1 MYVHVCHIPLS
12 ESEML
17 TSSPSMEHVG
27 FIRKAAWKN
36 ARFGSIRDICEH
48 IVKTEP
54 RHDPAVYPIDER
66 EPLGADD
73 ATSEDGTEADTDV
86 PPGPSVP
93 PGPNAAAEFRALYL
107 SGELTPL
114 DVARAILPLIRR
126 DTSPPGEHSV
136 AWIEVRPDLILD
148 AAAASTRRYRE
159 GRSLGPL
166 DGVPTA
172 VKDDYDM
179 EGYRTTLGTCHNYAP
194 DTVTADEVCWC
205 IRKLEETGAVILGK
219 LSLHE
224 FGMDTA
230 GYNITYGTPRNP
242 HNPSYYPGGSSTGS
256 AYAVAAGLVPLSLG
270 ADGGGSIRLPA
281 SFCSVFGLKPTHG
294 RVSFY
299 PGQNLSGTAAVRG
312 PIAADMRSLIALYE
326 VASAPDPRSD
336 FPPSRPFRFSGSSQ
350 SHPKVLGLPEA
361 WFSRAAPDVQRLCR
375 ALVARLVK
383 EKGYTVVPIEIP
395 FTAEGQ
401 IGHAITLLADAASL
415 LQDTTGISPA
425 NRILFALGR
434 TTPAWDYLLAQKLRR
449 VLMQHLAWLWAAHP
463 GMIIVTPT
471 SASAGWP
478 IRSESELRYGIS
490 DGDQTMKTME
500 YVWMGN
506 FCGVPSITVPAGFAP
521 AEDRGR
527 KEAEDGPPT
536 VPVGLMG
543 TGEWCSEE
551 TLLRFGLDAEEV
563 GADLQRRPPNYVD
576 VVARAREQKL
586 RDQRGGRDDGVD
598 DAGSTSPILPQEAA

>member
-1 MYVHVCHIPLS
+1 
-12 ESEML
+12 
-17 TSSPSMEHVG
+17 MENVG

-36 ARFGSIRDICEH
+36 ARFGSLRDICEH
-48 IVKTEP
+48 IRHTEP
-54 RHDPAVYPIDER
+54 RHDPAVYPIEDSDVLESSTSSS
-66 EPLGADD
+66 PTDDGA
-73 ATSEDGTEADTDV
+73 GTDQV
-86 PPGPSVP
+86 PAGPC
-93 PGPNAAAEFRALYL
+93 AAATYRELYL
-107 SGELTPL
+107 TGELTPL

-126 DTSPPGEHSV
+126 DTNPPGEHSV
-136 AWIEVRPDLILD
+136 AWIEVRPDLILE
-148 AAAASTRRYRE
+148 AAAASTRRYAE

-179 EGYRTTLGTCHNYAP
+179 VGYKTTLGTCHNYAP
-194 DTVTADEVCWC
+194 DTVTNDDVCWC
-205 IRKLEETGAVILGK
+205 IRKLEETGAVNLGK

-230 GYNITYGTPRNP
+230 GYNIVYGTPRNP

-256 AYAVAAGLVPLSLG
+256 AYTVAAGLVPFSLG

-312 PIAADMRSLIALYE
+312 PLAVDMRSLIALYE

-336 FPPSRPFRFSGSSQ
+336 FPPSRPFRFSSDSKR
-350 SHPKVLGLPEA
+350 PKILGLPEA
-361 WFSRAAPDVQRLCR
+361 WFSRADPAVQRLCR
-375 ALVARLVK
+375 ALIARLVK
-383 EKGYTVVPIEIP
+383 EKGYTVVPIDIP
-395 FTAEGQ
+395 FVAEGQ
-401 IGHAITLLADAASL
+401 ISHAITLLGDAASL
-415 LQDTTGISPA
+415 LQDMKGISPA

-449 VLMQHLAWLWAAHP
+449 VLMQHLAWLWEQHP
-463 GMIIVTPT
+463 GMILVTPT

-478 IRSESELRYGIS
+478 IRKEKELKYGIS

-521 AEDRGR
+521 AEG
-527 KEAEDGPPT
+527 KEADAPAT

-551 TLLRFGLDAEEV
+551 SLLRFGLDAEEV
-563 GADLQRRPPNYVD
+563 GADIQRRPPNYVD
-576 VVARAREQKL
+576 VIALARARRAREH
-586 RDQRGGRDDGVD
+586 REDGD
-598 DAGSTSPILPQEAA
+598 DAVSTSPILPPA

>member
-1 MYVHVCHIPLS
+1 
-12 ESEML
+12 
-17 TSSPSMEHVG
+17 MENVG

-36 ARFGSIRDICEH
+36 ARFGSLREICDH

-54 RHDPAVYPIDER
+54 RHDPAVYPVQDLPEAST
-66 EPLGADD
+66 GD
-73 ATSEDGTEADTDV
+73 ASSDDGTTMDV
-86 PPGPSVP
+86 APGPC
-93 PGPNAAAEFRALYL
+93 AAATYRELYL

-126 DTSPPGEHSV
+126 DTTPPGEHSV
-136 AWIEVRPDLILD
+136 AWIEVRPDLILE
-148 AAAASTRRYRE
+148 AAAASTRRYAE

-179 EGYRTTLGTCHNYAP
+179 EGYKTSLGTCHNYAP
-194 DTVTADEVCWC
+194 DVVTSDEVCWC
-205 IRKLEETGAVILGK
+205 IRKLEEMGAVNLGK

-230 GYNITYGTPRNP
+230 GYNIVHGTPRNP
-242 HNPSYYPGGSSTGS
+242 HDPSYYPGGSSTGS
-256 AYAVAAGLVPLSLG
+256 AYAVASGLVPLSLG

-312 PIAADMRSLIALYE
+312 PLAADMRSLIAMYE

-336 FPPSRPFRFSGSSQ
+336 FPPSPPFRFSGDGAAR
-350 SHPKVLGLPEA
+350 PKILGLPEA
-361 WFSRAAPDVQRLCR
+361 WFSRAEPSVQKLCR
-375 ALVARLVK
+375 ALIARLVK
-383 EKGYTVVPIEIP
+383 EKGYAVVPVDIP
-395 FTAEGQ
+395 LVAEGQ
-401 IGHAITLLADAASL
+401 IAHAITLLADAASL
-415 LQDTTGISPA
+415 LQDMTGISPA

-449 VLMQHLAWLWAAHP
+449 VLMQHLAWLWEQHP
-463 GMIIVTPT
+463 GMILVTPT

-478 IRSESELRYGIS
+478 IRKERELKYGVS

-521 AEDRGR
+521 AEGKDA
-527 KEAEDGPPT
+527 EAPAT

-551 TLLRFGLDAEEV
+551 SLLRFGLDAEEV

-576 VVARAREQKL
+576 VIALAKAQRAREQ
-586 RDQRGGRDDGVD
+586 RGEVGD
-598 DAGSTSPILPQEAA
+598 DAGSTSPILPQAA